1 MELSR
6 QEYQSGLPFPS
17 PSDLPNPG
25 IKPKSPELQAEEW
38 LESQQIDI
46 RREEAAG
53 GENHAY
59 KGAGV
64 GRSLVR
70 TGTETRAMRLDSVI
84 DQDA

>member
-1 MELSR
+1 MSLELSR

-17 PSDLPNPG
+17 PSDRPNPG

-38 LESQQIDI
+38 LESQQIAI

-64 GRSLVR
+64 R
-70 TGTETRAMRLDSVI
+70 TCGVHYLWNTG
-84 DQDA
+84 